1 MKNAVRIFSVLAIIS
16 LAAFSPKNSELQS
29 APAQLDAMM
38 ASITN
43 VTVIK
48 DWGSCYQLSDCDAPN
63 LYYADIASSYPL
75 STPNSYR
82 IYYYT
87 GGSCGIIVTDAI
99 YKTSCY
105 Q

>member
-38 ASITN
+38 ASQAN
-43 VTVIK
+43 VAVIK
-48 DWGSCYQLSDCDAPN
+48 DWGTCYQLSTCESLPQR
-63 LYYADIASSYPL
+63 LYADIASSYPL
-75 STPNSYR
+75 STPNYYH
-82 IYYYT
+82 IYYYN

-99 YKTSCY
+99 VIDPC
-105 Q
+105 